1 MTFIYV
7 LLAVLAVV
15 LLWGVSVYNF
25 FVSSKARI
33 KASVQEIGNQLKR
46 QADLIPNLEASAKGY
61 MKHEKGIFRDL
72 TEARMAVTNAIKS
85 GDVQKMADAGSRV
98 ASLVPQLQ
106 VLVESNPQLQA
117 AGVVTGLMDELRD
130 TADKVMYARRL
141 LIDLTADYNV
151 KLATFPSSIVAN
163 MFGFTEQAGLVTP
176 DDGEATS
183 VSSSEMKTPKV
194 DLS

>member
-1 MTFIYV
+1 
-7 LLAVLAVV
+7 
-15 LLWGVSVYNF
+15 
-25 FVSSKARI
+25 
-33 KASVQEIGNQLKR
+33 
-46 QADLIPNLEASAKGY
+46 

-85 GDVQKMADAGSRV
+85 GNVQKMADAGSRV

-151 KLATFPSSIVAN
+151 KLATFPSSIVAG
-163 MFGFTEQAGLVTP
+163 MFGFTEQAGLITP

-183 VSSSEMKTPKV
+183 VSTEEMKNPKV